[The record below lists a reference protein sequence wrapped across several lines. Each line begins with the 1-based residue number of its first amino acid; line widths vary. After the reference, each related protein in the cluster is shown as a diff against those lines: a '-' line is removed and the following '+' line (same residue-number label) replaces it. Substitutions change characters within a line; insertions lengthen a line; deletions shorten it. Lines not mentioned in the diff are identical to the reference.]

1 MDRPSA
7 PPRSATS
14 YRYLT
19 LVTGLFVTALIVSN
33 IITAKIVSFGGVIL
47 SAAIVIFPLSYIF
60 GDILTEVYGYARSRQ
75 IIWIGFLC
83 NALAV
88 LAMQAGAWLPA
99 ADFWDGQAA
108 YERILGYAPRLLLA
122 SLVAYLCGEFVNSF
136 VLAKL
141 KIVTRGKWLWSR
153 TISSTIL
160 GQGMDTVIFTLIAFT
175 GVLTADAMISIT
187 VTEWILKC
195 LYEIIAT
202 PVTYA
207 VVNFLKRTEREDYYD
222 YQTDFN
228 PFKILAEAK

>member
-7 PPRSATS
+7 PPRSAAS
-14 YRYLT
+14 YRYLM
-19 LVTGLFVTALIVSN
+19 LVTGLFVTTLIVSN

-122 SLVAYLCGEFVNSF
+122 SLLAYLCGEFVNSF

-141 KIVTRGKWLWSR
+141 KIATRGKWLWTR
-153 TISSTIL
+153 TISSTL
-160 GQGMDTVIFTLIAFT
+160 FGQGIDTAIFTLVAFA
-175 GVLTADAMISIT
+175 GVLTADAMLNLSIA
-187 VTEWILKC
+187 EWVLKC
-195 LYEIIAT
+195 SYEIVAT

-207 VVNFLKRTEREDYYD
+207 VVNFLKRSEREDYFD
-222 YQTDFN
+222 HHTDFN
-228 PFKILAEAK
+228 PFKLLAEAR